1 MQEAGRER
9 MGREEGLGGKLRDRM
24 TLNQKENTVVTFV
37 TAPRSQF

>member
-9 MGREEGLGGKLRDRM
+9 KGREEGLGGKLRDRM
-24 TLNQKENTVVTFV
+24 TLNQKEKVTFI